1 MGKDLE
7 DWLLKRLTFLE
18 KTLVLSWQKIIHQV
32 SWERV
37 SREKEAIDKY
47 GMLRNK
53 EDKIVFMMGKILT
66 QWVK

>member
-18 KTLVLSWQKIIHQV
+18 ITLVLSWQKIIHQV

>member
-1 MGKDLE
+1 MAKDLE

-53 EDKIVFMMGKILT
+53 EDKLIFMMGKILI